1 MPESTPSAS
10 VSEPVAAVVMGVSG
24 AGKTTVGR
32 PLANFLGA
40 DFVDGDDLHS
50 DAARA
55 KMSAGHPL
63 DDSDRWPWLD
73 RIGAT
78 LREERGGRGAVVAC
92 SALRRAYRDRLRA
105 AVGPRLRFV
114 YLKASPELMRP
125 RVAGRKGHFMPASLV
140 DSQFAAL
147 EPPDGEAD
155 VVTMAADADLASAI
169 PKLAAELEQPRPR
182 SCSPAPTAPPSRSNS
197 SGRGGGA
204 MHYGQI
210 EGTDILVLDPRFKPL
225 FAGYVRVERLWTG
238 ARWSEGPAWFA
249 AGRYLVWSDIPNNR
263 MLRFDETS
271 GQVAVFRQPSNNSNG
286 NTVDNQGRLVTC
298 EHLTRRVTRTEV
310 DGSISVIAEAW
321 EGKRLNSPNDAVVK
335 SDDSVWF
342 TDPAYGIDGDNE
354 GDRAAQEIDGCHVYR
369 VDPKSGEVER
379 VIDDMVRPNG
389 LAFSLDEKL
398 LYVAD
403 TGATHKE
410 HGPRHIRRFTV
421 AADGK
426 SVAGGEI
433 FAKSEAGLF
442 DGFRVD
448 RQGRVW
454 TSTDE
459 GVHCYEPD
467 GALIGKIL
475 IPEIVANVTF
485 GGPKRNRLFICGTT
499 SLYSIMLMTNGSKLG

>member
-1 MPESTPSAS
+1 MPESTPSANA
-10 VSEPVAAVVMGVSG
+10 SEPVAIVVMGVSG
-24 AGKTTVGR
+24 SGKTTVGR
-32 PLANFLGA
+32 LLANVLGA

-73 RIGAT
+73 RIGAA
-78 LREERGGRGAVVAC
+78 LREERRGRGAVAAC
-92 SALRRAYRDRLRA
+92 SALRRAYRDRLRI

-114 YLKASPELMRP
+114 YLRASPDVMRT
-125 RVAGRKGHFMPASLV
+125 RVAGRKGHYMPASLV

-147 EPPDGEAD
+147 EPPDGETD
-155 VVTMAADADLASAI
+155 VVTMAADAGLAFAI
-169 PKLAAELEQPRPR
+169 PELAAELARAR
-182 SCSPAPTAPPSRSNS
+182 SCSPAPTAPPSRSNKR
-197 SGRGGGA
+197 GTGGGA

-263 MLRFDETS
+263 MLRFDEPS
-271 GQVAVFRQPSNNSNG
+271 GHVSVFRQPSNNSNG
-286 NTVDNQGRLVTC
+286 NTVDNLGRLVTC

-310 DGSISVIAEAW
+310 DGSISVIADAW
-321 EGKRLNSPNDAVVK
+321 KGKRLNSPNDAVVK

-342 TDPAYGIDGDNE
+342 TDPAYGIDSDNE
-354 GDRAAQEIDGCHVYR
+354 GERAAQEIDGCHVYR
-369 VDPKSGEVER
+369 VDPATREVER

-389 LAFSLDEKL
+389 LAFSPDEKV

-410 HGPRHIRRFTV
+410 KGPRHIRRFTMS
-421 AADGK
+421 ADGK
-426 SVAGGEI
+426 SVTGGEI
-433 FAKSEAGLF
+433 FAKCAAGLF

-454 TSTDE
+454 TSTDD

-467 GALIGKIL
+467 SA
-475 IPEIVANVTF
+475 
-485 GGPKRNRLFICGTT
+485 
-499 SLYSIMLMTNGSKLG
+499 